1 MNPKTKLN
9 WKEIESLKASDRKQ
23 SKSIGEGVFLII
35 KPLSKKNPDKGGGKY
50 FIGRYRVPNNKTPKD
65 YQIGVFGKGK
75 NQFLPA
81 EALQEWRDICKWA
94 VDNNQSPK
102 DYKLEQ
108 RKQLTSNLYKP
119 TLSKAIE
126 RFLQIRRDKV
136 KPTTWREYKRK
147 LNQVVELIDGDMP
160 LEKLETFNDGKL
172 VINRALERLANG
184 GKYDLEN
191 RCRFLLHR
199 TFKLAQSLGWM
210 KGANPVE
217 TDRDFF
223 ITPNT
228 NNHHPTIK
236 WEEVPQFLQAVE
248 LNPCNSHK
256 QIVLATKLLLLT
268 FLRTGALTRLE
279 WDWIEEDETDGK
291 VLVIPPTTSGLK
303 RKKGKNDHIPHKVP
317 ITPEIDQL
325 LNQAKE
331 YNSWGSFNNE
341 SEKYIFLPLRESRFP
356 HLDPSSPNNFI
367 RNLGYKGKFR
377 AHGWR
382 RTALTAGIDVLKTER
397 DVIKRQMGHLPEGKV
412 NKAYDQSERLDER
425 REFLENWGK
434 QLVEMGLK
442 VS

>member
-1 MNPKTKLN
+1 
-9 WKEIESLKASDRKQ
+9 
-23 SKSIGEGVFLII
+23 
-35 KPLSKKNPDKGGGKY
+35 
-50 FIGRYRVPNNKTPKD
+50 
-65 YQIGVFGKGK
+65 
-75 NQFLPA
+75 
-81 EALQEWRDICKWA
+81 
-94 VDNNQSPK
+94 
-102 DYKLEQ
+102 
-108 RKQLTSNLYKP
+108 
-119 TLSKAIE
+119 
-126 RFLQIRRDKV
+126 
-136 KPTTWREYKRK
+136 
-147 LNQVVELIDGDMP
+147 MP

-217 TDRDFF
+217 VDRDFF
-223 ITPNT
+223 ITPDT

-236 WEEVPQFLQAVE
+236 WEEVPKFLQAVE

-279 WDWIEEDETDGK
+279 WDWIEEDEKDGK

-303 RKKGKNDHIPHKVP
+303 RKKGMNDHIPHKVP

-325 LNQAKE
+325 LNQIRE
-331 YNSWGSFNNE
+331 YNSWGSSNNE
-341 SEKYIFLPLRESRFP
+341 REKYIFLPLRESRFP

-382 RTALTAGIDVLKTER
+382 RTALTAGIDILKTER

-425 REFLENWGK
+425 REF
-434 QLVEMGLK
+434 Q
-442 VS
+442 

>member
-1 MNPKTKLN
+1 MKSKLN
-9 WKEIESLKASDRKQ
+9 YREIESLPISDSRSKQ
-23 SKSIGEGVFLII
+23 HIGDGVMLLIESE
-35 KPLSKKNPDKGGGKY
+35 KKGGGKY
-50 FIGRYRVPNNKTPKD
+50 FVGRYRVPNNKNPKY
-65 YQIGVFGKGK
+65 YQIGVFGKK
-75 NQFLPA
+75 PNQYKPD
-81 EALQEWRDICKWA
+81 EAIEEWNEIKKWA
-94 VDNNQSPK
+94 VENKKTPK
-102 DYKLEQ
+102 EYKLEQ
-108 RKQLTSNLYKP
+108 KKQLTSNLDKP
-119 TLSKAIE
+119 TFIKAIE
-126 RFLQIRRDKV
+126 KFLQIRRDKV

-147 LNQVVELIDGDMP
+147 LNQVVQLIDGNTP

-172 VINRALERLANG
+172 LVDSALERLADG

-191 RCRFLLHR
+191 RCRFLLYR
-199 TFKLAQSLGWM
+199 TFKLAISKGWM

-217 TDRDFF
+217 IDRDFF
-223 ITPNT
+223 ITPDT
-228 NNHHPTIK
+228 NNHHPTLK
-236 WEEVPQFLQAVE
+236 WEEVPKFLQAVE

-279 WDWIEEDETDGK
+279 WDWIEEDEKDGK

-303 RKKGKNDHIPHKVP
+303 RKKGMNDHIPHKVP

-325 LNQAKE
+325 LTQIRE
-331 YNSWGSFNNE
+331 YNSWGSSNNE
-341 SEKYIFLPLRESRFP
+341 REKYIFLPLRESRFP

-382 RTALTAGIDVLKTER
+382 RTALTAGIDILKTER

-425 REFLENWGK
+425 RAFLEKWGK
-434 QLVEMGLK
+434 QLVGMGLK
-442 VS
+442 VA